1 LRLRFE
7 DIVPRLIGAAGLTDE
22 VRILGELAKIEE
34 ELVKLDSSRKPWPYT
49 DTLKNAQEELIGMKT
64 RLEELGES
72 SETP

>member
-1 LRLRFE
+1 MEKKAEIAFLRRQIHL
-7 DIVPRLIGAAGLTDE
+7 LTDE